1 MPTFIFAILGLVI
14 VLIIFCA
21 VYYRIYK
28 SNINRALEDTTNAH
42 KPMPAPFRV
51 TLGAIITF
59 LILTIGI
66 SFTVGIGV
74 GYHAFDKDDKGQ
86 IDINTIYAR
95 ITDIDGNISS
105 AESMMTVETIE
116 RNYEPY
122 QEKLTVRLYE
132 GLVIERNN
140 KAISVSDLQTGDF
153 VAIVFLTDLGGTEDV
168 FKIELLEQRQRI
180 S

>member
-1 MPTFIFAILGLVI
+1 MPIFIFVILGLVFI
-14 VLIIFCA
+14 LFIFCA

-28 SNINRALEDTTNAH
+28 RNINRALEDTTNSH

-51 TLGAIITF
+51 ALGAIITF

-66 SFTVGIGV
+66 SFAVGFGI
-74 GYHAFDKDDKGQ
+74 GYHALDNDGKGR

-95 ITDIDGNISS
+95 ITDIDGNVSS

-140 KAISVSDLQTGDF
+140 ETVSVSDLQTGDL

-168 FKIELLEQRQRI
+168 FKIELLEQR
-180 S
+180 

>member
-1 MPTFIFAILGLVI
+1 MPVFIFVILALVI

-28 SNINRALEDTTNAH
+28 RNINRALEDTTNAR
-42 KPMPAPFRV
+42 KPMPAPFHV
-51 TLGAIITF
+51 ALGAVLTF
-59 LILTIGI
+59 LVLTIGI
-66 SFTVGIGV
+66 SFTAGIGI
-74 GYHAFDKDDKGQ
+74 GYHALDKDGKGQ
-86 IDINTIYAR
+86 IDVNTVYAK
-95 ITDIDGNISS
+95 ITDIDGNVSP

-122 QEKLTVRLYE
+122 QEKLTLRLYE
-132 GLVIERNN
+132 DLVIERDN
-140 KAISVSDLQTGDF
+140 KTVSVSDLQAGDL

-168 FKIELLEQRQRI
+168 FKIEVLEQRQRI